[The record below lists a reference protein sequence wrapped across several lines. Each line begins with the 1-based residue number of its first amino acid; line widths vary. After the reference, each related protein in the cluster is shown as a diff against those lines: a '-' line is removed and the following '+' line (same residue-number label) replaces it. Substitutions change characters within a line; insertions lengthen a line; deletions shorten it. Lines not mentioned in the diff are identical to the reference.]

1 MSDSLPSSIVR
12 TRLDALGI
20 AEVPP
25 GGEPASVADTFR
37 ARGLDWGVRLTPVF
51 DAMGEPIE
59 RIRAIRRDDTGGFL
73 GCVSR
78 AYAPLPNPSLA
89 SMLDTAI
96 GSIRRDHGDR
106 VRVGS
111 LGAVTAGD
119 WGGGRRVFARLDLGR
134 FDVGGVDTVVRQ
146 ALVVATHDGS
156 GSVRIVPVTARLFC
170 ANQVPGLMRQSGVRI
185 RHSAGSVGRGL
196 DRVLR
201 LLLGVAEVAGS
212 FDHRF
217 GALASMPAD
226 SSWLRRFFLTAG
238 AERLGPDLRATFA
251 LGDPG
256 PHADAERRGR
266 WDLAQARVR
275 SVVDDI
281 ASRFDAMGSVSAGVG
296 GGMHPT
302 LLGTRWHA
310 LNAATESLEYAARS
324 TVESRAD
331 GGNAARKAGALA
343 LAESIN

>member
-1 MSDSLPSSIVR
+1 MADSLLSTTVR
-12 TRLDALGI
+12 SRLDSLGI
-20 AEVPP
+20 GPDAPTDAPTVAE
-25 GGEPASVADTFR
+25 TFR
-37 ARGLDWGVRLTPVF
+37 ARGLGWGVKLAEVY
-51 DAMGEPIE
+51 DADGEPIE

-89 SMLDTAI
+89 SMLDSAI
-96 GSIRRDHGDR
+96 GSVRRDYGDR
-106 VRVGS
+106 VRLGT

-134 FDVGGVDTVVRQ
+134 FDVGGEDTVVRQ
-146 ALVVATHDGS
+146 ALIIASHDGS
-156 GSVRIVPVTARLFC
+156 GSVRIVPITTRLFC
-170 ANQVPGLMRQSGVRI
+170 ANQVPGLMRQSGIRI
-185 RHSAGSVGRGL
+185 RHSAGSVGSGL

-217 GALASMPAD
+217 ASLGSIPAD
-226 SSWLRRFFLTAG
+226 SSWLRRFFLAAG

-256 PHADAERRGR
+256 PHADADRRSR
-266 WDLAQARVR
+266 WDAAQSRLR

-281 ASRFDAMGSVSAGVG
+281 ASRFEHMGAVAPGIG
-296 GGMHPT
+296 GGMPRA

-324 TVESRAD
+324 TGESRAD

-343 LAESIN
+343 LAESVN